1 MQKVRIWA
9 HSPAKWVQLTP
20 NMFQFQL
27 PEWRVDG
34 RLFVNSQFEVVAGL
48 NTKHIVEATEKA
60 CALMLVERMF
70 RGIPYSGM
78 ATIRCTLL
86 RVLDEEKWTEA
97 KKYIENSYQPF

>member
-9 HSPAKWVQLTP
+9 NSPAKWGQLTP
-20 NMFQFQL
+20 NMFQFRI

-34 RLFVNSQFEVVAGL
+34 RLFVNSPFEVVGEWDP
-48 NTKHIVEATEKA
+48 KVVFEEEEEPI
-60 CALMLVERMF
+60 ALMLVERMF
-70 RGIPYSGM
+70 RGMPYAGM
-78 ATIRCTLL
+78 VTIMCTLL